1 MKFNHIQAKQLLSA
15 SEMELFNASRDPA
28 LAGLSLPDL
37 KSNVHAARAARD
49 KFQDLLRRQRLE
61 SRDRTGSKDGAT
73 GDDNARTE
81 QKLEALTEILHRFEA
96 QVSDVESGA
105 PSDAKGDDKPA
116 LSVGELMADVRTAVD
131 KKQEAAAAHAAESAT
146 GQPHA
151 ENAGSQGT
159 PHGGTSESARVARHA
174 SHLQETGSQAVQGHV
189 STQIR
194 REQAKRDAPLDKSEG

>member
-1 MKFNHIQAKQLLSA
+1 MKFNHTQAKQLLSA

-28 LAGLSLPDL
+28 LAKLSLTDL

-61 SRDRTGSKDGAT
+61 SRDRTGSKDGAA

-96 QVSDVESGA
+96 QVADVESGA
-105 PSDAKGDDKPA
+105 PSDTKGDDKPA
-116 LSVGELMADVRTAVD
+116 LDVGELMADVRTAVD
-131 KKQEAAAAHAAESAT
+131 KKREAAAAHAADSASGQSHADNT
-146 GQPHA
+146 G
-151 ENAGSQGT
+151 S
-159 PHGGTSESARVARHA
+159 HGGTSESARVARHA
-174 SHLQETGSQAVQGHV
+174 SHQQETGSQAVQGHV

-194 REQAKRDAPLDKSEG
+194 RDQAKRDASNDKSEG

>member
-1 MKFNHIQAKQLLSA
+1 MKFNHTQAKQLLSA

-28 LAGLSLPDL
+28 LAKLSLTDL
-37 KSNVHAARAARD
+37 KSNVHAARAVRD

-61 SRDRTGSKDGAT
+61 SRDRTGSKDGAA

-96 QVSDVESGA
+96 QVADVESGA
-105 PSDAKGDDKPA
+105 PSDTKGDDKPA
-116 LSVGELMADVRTAVD
+116 LDVGELMADVRTAVD
-131 KKQEAAAAHAAESAT
+131 KKREAAAAHAADSAS
-146 GQPHA
+146 GQSHA
-151 ENAGSQGT
+151 DNAGSQGT

-194 REQAKRDAPLDKSEG
+194 RDQAKRDASHDKSEG